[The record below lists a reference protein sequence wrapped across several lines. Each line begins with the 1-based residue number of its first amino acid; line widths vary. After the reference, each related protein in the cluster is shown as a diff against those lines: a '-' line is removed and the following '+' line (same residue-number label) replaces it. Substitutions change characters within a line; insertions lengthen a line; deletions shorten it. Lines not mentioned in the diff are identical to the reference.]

1 MKYDQC
7 NGGVGE
13 RRRNTCTKVEGRD
26 VSVNTYYS
34 QYLFRNCC
42 ASVVNQRNP
51 QKRTVAN
58 PTAPQEKS
66 LKSPST
72 SSTLKAASKLKKKS
86 RVETLCE
93 KKASQRKL

>member
-1 MKYDQC
+1 MNVFKT
-7 NGGVGE
+7 E
-13 RRRNTCTKVEGRD
+13 KVYHRLEAPVPDIKKQIRFL
-26 VSVNTYYS
+26 SFST
-34 QYLFRNCC
+34 
-42 ASVVNQRNP
+42 NQRNP
-51 QKRTVAN
+51 RKRTVAN

>member
-1 MKYDQC
+1 MIQEQRVILKSIGY
-7 NGGVGE
+7 GE
-13 RRRNTCTKVEGRD
+13 EGSYNDIVAKDHSQGTARWPI
-26 VSVNTYYS
+26 SV
-34 QYLFRNCC
+34 
-42 ASVVNQRNP
+42 QRNP
-51 QKRTVAN
+51 RKRTVAN

>member
-1 MKYDQC
+1 MLDQAY
-7 NGGVGE
+7 
-13 RRRNTCTKVEGRD
+13 TC
-26 VSVNTYYS
+26 
-34 QYLFRNCC
+34 LL
-42 ASVVNQRNP
+42 ASILTGYNIVAARTNANIRIWYQHHQRNP
-51 QKRTVAN
+51 RKRTVAN

>member
-1 MKYDQC
+1 MPKKNPKHREMVVDC
-7 NGGVGE
+7 PLVI
-13 RRRNTCTKVEGRD
+13 TSKV
-26 VSVNTYYS
+26 
-34 QYLFRNCC
+34 
-42 ASVVNQRNP
+42 QRNP
-51 QKRTVAN
+51 RKRTVAN

>member
-1 MKYDQC
+1 MFKCLSAGKYIKITMKGRKNDTFRTRVLKYDQC

-42 ASVVNQRNP
+42 ASVVNQ
-51 QKRTVAN
+51 
-58 PTAPQEKS
+58 
-66 LKSPST
+66 L
-72 SSTLKAASKLKKKS
+72 
-86 RVETLCE
+86 
-93 KKASQRKL
+93 

>member
-1 MKYDQC
+1 MMVFEAIKKMMM
-7 NGGVGE
+7 VIMMI
-13 RRRNTCTKVEGRD
+13 V
-26 VSVNTYYS
+26 
-34 QYLFRNCC
+34 
-42 ASVVNQRNP
+42 QRNP
-51 QKRTVAN
+51 RKRTVAN

>member
-1 MKYDQC
+1 MFENSKKKFQ
-7 NGGVGE
+7 
-13 RRRNTCTKVEGRD
+13 RKKV
-26 VSVNTYYS
+26 
-34 QYLFRNCC
+34 
-42 ASVVNQRNP
+42 QRNP
-51 QKRTVAN
+51 RKRTVAN

>member
-1 MKYDQC
+1 MSIKESKFDEKWDKIFTFAY
-7 NGGVGE
+7 V
-13 RRRNTCTKVEGRD
+13 
-26 VSVNTYYS
+26 
-34 QYLFRNCC
+34 
-42 ASVVNQRNP
+42 QRNP
-51 QKRTVAN
+51 RKRTVAN